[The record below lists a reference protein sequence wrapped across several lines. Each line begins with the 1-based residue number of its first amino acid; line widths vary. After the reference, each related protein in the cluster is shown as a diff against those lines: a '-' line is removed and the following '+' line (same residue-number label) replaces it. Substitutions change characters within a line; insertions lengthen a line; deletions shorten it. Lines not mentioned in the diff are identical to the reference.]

1 MGNVSTFSKATQWK
15 LLETLSLQQW
25 PISTIG
31 ATPTIKT
38 PLAPPSQA
46 KSLLAETPTSD
57 PELGEIR
64 LKPNTDPELGTLTL
78 RPIGSADPELGDL
91 RIREPRPLPQPP
103 QPKAPSVFLLGR
115 VDYFRNTN
123 IFSSAFLSEAD
134 GLIRSGFTLFYAP
147 ALGPQTYAVTSIDAN
162 IIRYANASL
171 LNYDELRLR
180 AGILQRLSP
189 RMFGEIG
196 WSNQQL
202 FTSKEGLRTILTGE
216 RFLNDNSLRIEF
228 SRQDPL
234 SKRLSFNTY
243 YQFRW
248 SLVDEIQDYDRLV
261 NTLVGSLSYQLSP
274 SLQAALDYQ
283 FIWTHFTQQPRE
295 DWYHQLAGRL
305 SYTLNPRTQINIFG
319 GRSFGNSS
327 NPGLDFNGWLLGV
340 GIVFN
345 VPLF

>member
-1 MGNVSTFSKATQWK
+1 MLDTIALQPWQPVTIAEMEAIASPLPAPSRATAQLAQNPGN
-15 LLETLSLQQW
+15 
-25 PISTIG
+25 
-31 ATPTIKT
+31 
-38 PLAPPSQA
+38 
-46 KSLLAETPTSD
+46 D

-78 RPIGSADPELGDL
+78 RPISASDPELGDL
-91 RIREPRPLPQPP
+91 RIREPRPLPAPP
-103 QPKAPSVFLLGR
+103 PPKAPSVFLLGR

-123 IFSSAFLSEAD
+123 IFSSAFLQESD
-134 GLIRSGFTLFYAP
+134 GLIRSGLTLFYAP

-162 IIRYANASL
+162 VIRYANASL
-171 LNYDELRLR
+171 LNYDELRFR

-202 FTSKEGLRTILTGE
+202 FTAKEGLRNVLTGE

-234 SKRLSFNTY
+234 TRQLSFNTY

-248 SLVDEIQDYDRLV
+248 SLVDEIKDYDRLI
-261 NTLVGSLSYQLSP
+261 NTFISSLSYQLSP

-283 FIWTHFTQQPRE
+283 FIWTHFTQQSRE

-327 NPGLDFNGWLLGV
+327 NPGLNFNGWLLGV
-340 GIVFN
+340 GVVFN